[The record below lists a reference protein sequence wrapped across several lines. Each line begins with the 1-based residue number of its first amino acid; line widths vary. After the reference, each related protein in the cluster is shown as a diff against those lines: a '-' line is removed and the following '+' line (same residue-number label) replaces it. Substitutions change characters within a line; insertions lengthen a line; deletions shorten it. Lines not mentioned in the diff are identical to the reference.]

1 MPGAIHRDNR
11 TPRHFDTRT
20 LQFID
25 DAGARFWSVA
35 LEQRN
40 SLISRLVLIAVSNLT
55 ATEASG

>member
-25 DAGARFWSVA
+25 DAGAQFWS
-35 LEQRN
+35 LHLSKRN
-40 SLISRLVLIAVSNLT
+40 SLISRLVLIAVSSLT
-55 ATEASG
+55 VMQASR